1 MQSGV
6 RDVVFLQSTSARTVH
21 HVLKKYDFR
30 KIILA
35 NYINSHTDAGDK
47 RDFIV
52 KTYDVM
58 TSMLPKMYFL
68 QRPRDSVSLL
78 AE

>member
-1 MQSGV
+1 MY
-6 RDVVFLQSTSARTVH
+6 FYKARLRGH
-21 HVLKKYDFR
+21 PIIYCKEYDFR
-30 KIILA
+30 NIIFA
-35 NYINSHTDAGDK
+35 SYINSHTDAGDE

-68 QRPRDSVSLL
+68 QGPRDSVSLL